1 MKHEA
6 QCEAEA
12 FEEFCREAVQAARA
26 SEDEI
31 NAAADAPF
39 LYQRLRARIASEQER
54 RADAQ
59 PGGGLIAALFAGWR
73 LLPWARWAFAVAAL
87 ALFALTLLRWS
98 PETAT
103 SPGKSDSGAAE
114 QLAHNGPAPAP
125 TEVLGV
131 HQLDAARAAQSRGRR
146 MAKRSHVEETE
157 TATEFLPL
165 TYVAQADKEEQSGL
179 IVRVNLPRESL
190 FALGLP
196 VSAERAGELVKA
208 DVIVGDDGLA
218 RAIRFIR

>member
-1 MKHEA
+1 MKHKA

-12 FEEFCREAVQAARA
+12 LEEFCREAVQAARA

-31 NAAADAPF
+31 NAAANAPF
-39 LYQRLRARIASEQER
+39 LYQRVRARIASEQER

-59 PGGGLIAALFAGWR
+59 PGGGLIAALLAGWR
-73 LLPWARWAFAVAAL
+73 LLPRARWAFAAAAL

-114 QLAHNGPAPAP
+114 QLAHNGPAPAS
-125 TEVLGV
+125 TEVSGV
-131 HQLDAARAAQSRGRR
+131 RQLDAAKAAQSRGRR
-146 MAKRSHVEETE
+146 MARRSHVEETE

-165 TYVAQADKEEQSGL
+165 TYVAHADDEGSGQ